1 MFTKKSSI
9 QFSHRYRLRGLW
21 QRFFN
26 LSLVYLLLLLA
37 IRTFEIIYGGRLNGY
52 PSNLGGVVWASVYR
66 DFIFFLMSS
75 IWLFVPFA
83 VLYYFSRR
91 LAFIVY
97 VVFATILLLIQF
109 GLVFYFLTA
118 LVPLGADVYGYSMA
132 EIKQTVG
139 AAGSLNWISILAFLL
154 LIAIIVAAFRF
165 LLKKMYLPIYIVLI
179 IPVLMLIY
187 LFIPNKTLVPSV
199 NFKSD
204 YVNTSVIN
212 KSFFFYNSSR
222 QYFFPPEDDHDVD
235 IYADNFIGM
244 TNTNTDVKGIQSF
257 QYLDP
262 TNYPFLHVDN
272 SEDVLSPFFN
282 IDSAATKPNIVFIL
296 VEGLG
301 RAFTNDGAYLGNFTP
316 FIDSLSKKSLYW
328 ENFMSMGGRTFAV
341 LPSVLGSLPYGA
353 HGFSE
358 LGDKMPPQ
366 LSLMSLLKYNGY
378 ASGYNYGGDSH
389 FDFMDVFMQHQ
400 GVDAIND
407 IKSFGPGYVKM
418 PASSSGFSWGYGDKE
433 LFRHYFEKLNSRQ
446 KSPFIDVLL
455 TVSTHSPFLINEQD
469 YYLQKFEKRMVE
481 LNLSPTD
488 KADRENYKMQFASIL
503 YMDDAVKGFFDE
515 FSKRPEFKNTIFLIT
530 GDHRMPEIPM
540 STKID
545 RYHVPLIIYS
555 PLLKR
560 TEKFQSISTHFDITP
575 SLLAF
580 LRKHYRINTPTVAS
594 WMGTGLDTAQTFR
607 NLHGYP
613 YIQTKNGVSD
623 FVLGDW
629 MLNGQQNLFKISST
643 MDLEPVADPAK
654 LDEILNALKEFN
666 IRNDRFIQ
674 GAALIPD
681 SVYQKYKVR

>member
-1 MFTKKSSI
+1 MFTKTSSI
-9 QFSHRYRLRGLW
+9 QYSHRYRFRGMW

-26 LSLVYLLLLLA
+26 LSLIYLILLLL
-37 IRTFEIIYGGRLNGY
+37 IRAVEIIYGGHLNGY
-52 PSNLGGVVWASVYR
+52 PSNLSSVIWASIYR

-75 IWLFVPFA
+75 CWFFIPFA
-83 VLYYFSRR
+83 LLFYFSRKI
-91 LAFIVY
+91 AVIFY

-118 LVPLGADVYGYSMA
+118 LVPLGADLYGYSMA

-139 AAGSLNWISILAFLL
+139 AAGSLNWLTIVGFLFI
-154 LIAIIVAAFRF
+154 IAIIIAAFKYLF
-165 LLKKMYLPIYIVLI
+165 VKMYWPIYIVLI
-179 IPVLMLIY
+179 VPVLMV
-187 LFIPNKTLVPSV
+187 LFLLIPNRILIPTV
-199 NFKSD
+199 NFKND
-204 YVNTSVIN
+204 YVNTSVVN
-212 KSFFFYNSSR
+212 KSFYFFKSSQ
-222 QYFFPPEDDHDVD
+222 QYFFPREEDHDID
-235 IYADNFIGM
+235 IYADNFIGLS
-244 TNTNTDVKGIQSF
+244 NVNVDVKGIQSF
-257 QYLDP
+257 QYLNP
-262 TNYPFLHVDN
+262 TLYPFLHTDS
-272 SEDVLSPFFN
+272 SEDVLTPFFN
-282 IDSAATKPNIVFIL
+282 IDSSTKPNIVFLL

-301 RAFTNDGAYLGNFTP
+301 RAFTNEGAYLGNFTP

-353 HGFSE
+353 HGFTE

-389 FDFMDVFMQHQ
+389 FDFMDVFMKHQ

-407 IKSFGPGYVKM
+407 IKTFGPGYVKM
-418 PASSSGFSWGYGDKE
+418 PESSSGFSWGYGDKE
-433 LFRHYFEKLNSRQ
+433 LFRHYFEKLDGRN
-446 KSPFIDVLL
+446 KTPFIDILL
-455 TVSTHSPFLINEQD
+455 TVSTHSPFLINEED
-469 YYLQKFEKRMVE
+469 YYLQKFQQRMAD
-481 LNLSPTD
+481 LNLSPMD
-488 KADRENYKMQFASIL
+488 KTDREKYKLQFASIL
-503 YMDDAVKGFFDE
+503 FTDDAIKGFFE
-515 FSKRPEFKNTIFLIT
+515 EYSKRPEFKNTIFLIT

-560 TEKFQSISTHFDITP
+560 TAKFQNISTHFDITP

-580 LRKHYRINTPTVAS
+580 LRKHYGINTPTVAS
-594 WMGTGLDTAQTFR
+594 WMGTGLDTAQSFR
-607 NLHGYP
+607 NIHAYP
-613 YIQTKNGVSD
+613 HVQTKNGVSD

-629 MLNGQQNLFKISST
+629 ILNGQQNLFKISPT
-643 MDLEPVADPAK
+643 MDLEPESDPTKMA
-654 LDEILNALKEFN
+654 EILNALKEFN